1 MMSIFFF
8 FFLFSLC
15 NGLTIEQPKPP
26 KYIIIAS
33 RQRSSSST
41 LNRMVS
47 SHSCVLHGN
56 EIWTRNHSQDNLG
69 AHDLVNMSD
78 EEIRQYPN
86 EFLLSAYDEICNNA
100 RINGDIPSE
109 CETCTIAIKMFDIHG
124 LGDNVISLIE
134 DPDFEFVVLERPVQG
149 QYCSWKRAKIYGD
162 WATVPGNHKTE
173 TTIPVDDCVI
183 VPYNFKEKSEKWY
196 RMLRTELKRTGRFYT
211 EVPFETVSSCKL
223 SNLMGSIY
231 SQFGLSLGQ
240 LNLPSDL
247 EDLFTDC

>member
-1 MMSIFFF
+1 MSIFLF

-15 NGLTIEQPKPP
+15 NGLTIEKPKPP

-41 LNRMVS
+41 LNRMIS

-69 AHDLVNMSD
+69 AHDVVDMSD

-86 EFLLSAYDEICNNA
+86 EFLLSAYDELCSNA
-100 RINGDIPSE
+100 IMNGDISSD

-124 LGDNVISLIE
+124 LGDNVSSLIE
-134 DPDFEFVVLERPVQG
+134 DSDFEFLVLERPVQG
-149 QYCSWKRAKIYGD
+149 QYCSWKRAKISND
-162 WATVPGNHKTE
+162 WATVPGKHNAE
-173 TTIPVDDCVI
+173 TAIPPDDCAM

-196 RMLRTELKRTGRFYT
+196 RMIRTELKREGRFYT
-211 EVPFETVSSCKL
+211 EIPFETVSSCKL
-223 SNLMGSIY
+223 SNLMGFIY
-231 SQFGLSLGQ
+231 SQYGLDIGELD
-240 LNLPSDL
+240 LVSDL
-247 EDLFTDC
+247 EDLFTVC

>member
-1 MMSIFFF
+1 MSIFLIV
-8 FFLFSLC
+8 FLFSLC

-41 LNRMVS
+41 LNRMIS

-56 EIWTRNHSQDNLG
+56 EIWTRHHSQDILG
-69 AHDLVNMSD
+69 AHDIVNMSD
-78 EEIRQYPN
+78 EEIRQYPD

-100 RINGDIPSE
+100 KMNGDIPDE

-124 LGDNVISLIE
+124 LGDNVAYLM
-134 DPDFEFVVLERPVQG
+134 DNLDFQFIVLERPVQG
-149 QYCSWKRAKIYGD
+149 QFCSWKRAEIHND

-173 TTIPVDDCVI
+173 TVIPMDYCDI
-183 VPYNFKEKSEKWY
+183 VPYNFKENNIKWY
-196 RMLRTELKRTGRFYT
+196 RMLRNGFKKSGRFYT
-211 EVPFETVSSCKL
+211 EVSFETVSSCKL
-223 SNLMGSIY
+223 SSLMGSIY

-240 LNLPSDL
+240 LNLPWDL
-247 EDLFTDC
+247 EDLFTNC